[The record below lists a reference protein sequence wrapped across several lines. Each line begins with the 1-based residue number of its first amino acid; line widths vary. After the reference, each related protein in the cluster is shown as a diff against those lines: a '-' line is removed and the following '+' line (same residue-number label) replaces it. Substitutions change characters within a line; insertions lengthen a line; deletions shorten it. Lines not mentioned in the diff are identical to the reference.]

1 MAANRV
7 PDPVTT
13 NLKRKASRWQ
23 TRPPPG
29 TDDAQAD
36 SGKYSLLLFLRDLD
50 ASPGKWDEFIA
61 GLQDSPGAIDEKST
75 MAALLQAAQETQI
88 VTQDYL
94 VDSDTRGRDPKRRRL
109 DLYGN
114 QAAGIQM
121 AEYDELINLARTVWT
136 DPDNLRDLLGELY
149 MANLGVLPGD
159 PNYTLDKIFG
169 MARHWGEVR
178 YRFMNHALRDD
189 PTQSSNY
196 NRGRTLTKG
205 NHANSIVHESNVLLD
220 ATVVQFLPAGGVGF
234 NAQDRF
240 IFQELYLLTPEEGRQ
255 LVEYTGAATGL
266 RIGLP
271 QVFDFCVSFINA
283 YMDWRVRVLES
294 ARKQTLGNQTYRTA
308 NAATKARMMAGAQ
321 ATSSSHLQA
330 VDGAYAGDFLSSLRA
345 LLLQART
352 RNAFLRSSFDA
363 LDTAVNTMIREV
375 RNCRINTATPDLR
388 NNVQFNRMLN
398 AFPGQGRIL
407 QRPTGTSMITERR

>member
-23 TRPPPG
+23 TLPPPG

-61 GLQDSPGAIDEKST
+61 SLQDSPGAIDEKST

-94 VDSDTRGRDPKRRRL
+94 VDSDIRGRDPKRRRL

-114 QAAGIQM
+114 QAAGAQM
-121 AEYDELINLARTVWT
+121 AEFDELINLARTVWT

-169 MARHWGEVR
+169 MARHWGEV
-178 YRFMNHALRDD
+178 
-189 PTQSSNY
+189 
-196 NRGRTLTKG
+196 
-205 NHANSIVHESNVLLD
+205 SIVHESNVLLD

-234 NAQDRF
+234 NAQDRL

-255 LVEYTGAATGL
+255 LVEFTGAATGL

-271 QVFDFCVSFINA
+271 QVFDFCVNFINA

-308 NAATKARMMAGAQ
+308 
-321 ATSSSHLQA
+321 
-330 VDGAYAGDFLSSLRA
+330 
-345 LLLQART
+345 
-352 RNAFLRSSFDA
+352 
-363 LDTAVNTMIREV
+363 
-375 RNCRINTATPDLR
+375 
-388 NNVQFNRMLN
+388 
-398 AFPGQGRIL
+398 
-407 QRPTGTSMITERR
+407 